1 MSLIKRPNSNNW
13 YYLFQIQGRK
23 YFGSTQTPKKALAG
37 KVEAKLREDAISR
50 LVLGE
55 VKPITLENTLERY
68 KRSKEGTPN
77 YKNIVGYGNKLLG
90 FKLQPKTGQRI
101 GVTRLAPAD
110 AYLHDITNKHIMA
123 LVTARKSEKASSW
136 TIKHELQTL
145 RGAMHL
151 AHDVGYHAN
160 LDINWPTKDLRT
172 KRGRL
177 RFLTK
182 EEEIRLLA
190 ELDPNRGGRGLA
202 PIEERQSNQ
211 LDQTQDNYDFVVA
224 LLDTGMRYDEMAKL
238 PWSAVDIGTGIIR
251 MYRTK
256 VDRADTFHMTDRLKK
271 VTKQRFHNRRPAA
284 RYVFESANGGP
295 RGYTAQGIKKAIDR
309 TGLNDPGVVEDKG
322 GKVTIHTLRHT
333 FASRLVQAGVS
344 LAKVSKLLGHSSV
357 TTTEIYAHLAP
368 NEVSEEATAVLNG
381 LQANPCDPR
390 ILHRTQH
397 LSHETTH

>member
-1 MSLIKRPNSNNW
+1 MSLIKRPNSSSW

-23 YFGSTQTPKKALAG
+23 YFDSTGTPKKTLAVKIEG
-37 KVEAKLREDAISR
+37 KLREDAISR

-55 VKPITLENTLERY
+55 VKPIALENALERY

-77 YKNIVGYGNKLLG
+77 YKNIVSYGNKLLG
-90 FKLQPKTGQRI
+90 FKLEPKTGQRI
-101 GVTRLAPAD
+101 DVTPLAPTEQ
-110 AYLHDITNKHIMA
+110 YIHEITNKQIKA
-123 LVTARKSEKASSW
+123 LITARKGEKASHW

-151 AHDVGYHAN
+151 ARDLGYHVN
-160 LDINWPTKDLRT
+160 LDLNWPTKDLKT

-182 EEEIRLLA
+182 EEELTLLA
-190 ELDPNRGGRGLA
+190 ELDPNRRGRGLA
-202 PIEERQSNQ
+202 PVEERQPKQ
-211 LDQTQDNYDFVVA
+211 LSQMQDNYDFVIA

-238 PWSAVDIGTGIIR
+238 PWSAVDINTGSIR
-251 MYRTK
+251 IYRNK
-256 VDRADTFHMTDRLKK
+256 VDLADTFHMTDRLKDVLQK
-271 VTKQRFHNRRPAA
+271 RFYNRRPQA

-295 RGYTAQGIKKAIDR
+295 RGYTAQGIRKAIDR
-309 TGLNDPGVVEDKG
+309 AGLNDLDVAKEKG

-344 LAKVSKLLGHSSV
+344 LVKVSKLLGHSSV

-368 NEVSEEATAVLNG
+368 NEVSEEAVEVLNG
-381 LQANPCDPR
+381 LQASPCEGSR
-390 ILHRTQH
+390 
-397 LSHETTH
+397 

>member
-13 YYLFQIQGRK
+13 YYLFQIQSRK
-23 YFGSTQTPKKALAG
+23 YFGSTQTPKKALAV
-37 KVEAKLREDAISR
+37 KVEAKVREDAISQ

-55 VKPITLENTLERY
+55 VKPITLANALERY

-77 YKNIVGYGNKLLG
+77 YKNIVSYGNKLLG
-90 FKLQPKTGQRI
+90 FKIEPKTGRRI
-101 GVTRLAPAD
+101 QVAPLAPAD
-110 AYLHDITNKHIMA
+110 SYLHEITNKHIKA
-123 LVTARKSEKASSW
+123 LITARKVEKASSW
-136 TIKHELQTL
+136 TIKHEVQTL
-145 RGAMHL
+145 RGAIHF
-151 AHDVGYHAN
+151 ARDVGYHVN
-160 LDINWPTKDLRT
+160 LDVNWPTRDLKT

-182 EEEIRLLA
+182 EEELRLLA

-202 PIEERQSNQ
+202 PVEDRQPSQ
-211 LDQTQDNYDFVVA
+211 LAQMQDNYDFVVA

-238 PWSAVDIGTGIIR
+238 PWSAVDIATGIIR
-251 MYRTK
+251 MYRAK
-256 VDRADTFHMTDRLKK
+256 VDLADNFHMTDRLKEVMEK
-271 VTKQRFHNRRPAA
+271 RFHNRRPGA

-295 RGYTAQGIKKAIDR
+295 RGYTAQGIKKAVDR
-309 TGLNDPGVVEDKG
+309 AGLNDPDVVKDKG

-368 NEVSEEATAVLNG
+368 NEVSEEAVEVLN
-381 LQANPCDPR
+381 R
-390 ILHRTQH
+390 LHR
-397 LSHETTH
+397 